1 MIPSS
6 CPPDY
11 VSLWWFPLSSPCL
24 RRYNSSKLKKYIYTY
39 IWEIKWTP
47 RILKSFLYPWFRYQ
61 YGKIISVFQSSQI
74 ELLKHN
80 SRFESGEFLFL
91 NKNTNTRTY
100 IRIYMRWKGNFKSGI
115 HRNLK
120 LSIYSLYFSCLWKIS
135 VVKMLGRHIEKN
147 LMNPFRIW
155 KVFY

>member
-1 MIPSS
+1 MK
-6 CPPDY
+6 
-11 VSLWWFPLSSPCL
+11 F
-24 RRYNSSKLKKYIYTY
+24 LKKKKEFNNIILYYRKHIIGILLESQYIYIYIY
-39 IWEIKWTP
+39 IWEIKWTS

-61 YGKIISVFQSSQI
+61 YGKIISVFQTSQI

-80 SRFESGEFLFL
+80 SRFESRVNFYFSI
-91 NKNTNTRTY
+91 KTRIHIY
-100 IRIYMRWKGNFKSGI
+100 IYIYTKWEGNFKSGI

-120 LSIYSLYFSCLWKIS
+120 LSIYSLYFSCLWEIS